1 MVSDQKAEDRWGKG
15 QRAEDRRQRIEGGK
29 GTKAFL
35 FVNDHVVFG
44 LERERKG
51 VMHMKM
57 SKEEFVEKISKLEL
71 SEDRAISN
79 LSEELQQYEKKYKL
93 RSEIFYKLI
102 AGTPAE
108 DTPDFISWS
117 MRYRSYF
124 RMMQSKFSIEEVTA
138 GAL

>member
-1 MVSDQKAEDRWGKG
+1 
-15 QRAEDRRQRIEGGK
+15 
-29 GTKAFL
+29 
-35 FVNDHVVFG
+35 
-44 LERERKG
+44 
-51 VMHMKM
+51 MKM

-102 AGTPAE
+102 VGTPAE
-108 DTPDFISWS
+108 DTPDFIAWAIC
-117 MRYRSYF
+117 YRSYF
-124 RMMQSKFSIEEVTA
+124 RTIQSKFSIEEITA